1 MADRGGVGGLVV
13 SRAGDKGDVQRGMGT
28 FQKRKDVSPNY
39 KPYELVEQGAGDS
52 TPERS
57 ARLYEESVGY
67 KNLAS
72 SPEVAQRAKFAVG
85 SGLDDVFAV
94 MEFLR
99 NKWLVLYRLYRGDT
113 VNQYSYGRIPLH
125 SPEPYKIV
133 ETIQPQIMRTL
144 FGSEQWY
151 RLYAESQ
158 EHDDNS
164 KAQEAIC
171 RKQFRAMQHQQKA
184 SRGIRDGLIY
194 GTQIQKLWW
203 KQEVDEMTYRVGRR
217 RPDENIPGGSK
228 VELEEVKSE
237 EFTFDGNYIDN
248 VSIFDFFAPPN
259 ASSIDDAEW
268 CADRSMWPDYKV
280 KEMGELGHWVNLEVL
295 KDNPGTLSASFG
307 DEFKERKSYSYG
319 VFDPAQAAQAPHIPH
334 YEVIDWWGP
343 LVIQKDGGSYT
354 TKICNVV
361 AIRLSGN
368 ELLIVRITENP
379 YWHKKKPYQVWKPI
393 DLEDEF
399 YGIGAIEMIARLS
412 REKDIKRDLLMA
424 ATQLEANPMFA
435 VSDQAN
441 IPDGQLILQPGLC
454 LRVPSVKD
462 SIAPIHVP
470 KVSDAALKAENQLT
484 LDIRETA
491 GTSSP
496 AMGAQDPFGKSGKT
510 ATQHTAEIDQSKL
523 RIAPMISNY
532 EIQMIEPMLNQMTW
546 NNQQFLS
553 YEQVVREVGSAG
565 LNYTDRYTIGPEQL
579 IGRFVCQPLASFKL
593 LTKQTQVQQ
602 LVNLLDRIPI
612 FAQTYG
618 PKSIKGPQLL
628 AHVLEFGFDIR
639 NAGDFVERP
648 PDASELLSA
657 LQETEIWYHA
667 NVPPVKADDN
677 HLRHALVHL
686 EELKSERFEKLWQHD
701 PGTAARA
708 RAHVAEHLQILAI
721 TQEQQEKQIMD
732 MQQVATAMQ
741 IQPPQSIGGMGVD
754 GAAVNIPGAGTP
766 TQQPGS
772 PKVRRNEIERGE
784 GNDAATSQAQSSA
797 MQNAPNPGAQ

>member
-1 MADRGGVGGLVV
+1 MADRGGMDGLTMTRTDTV
-13 SRAGDKGDVQRGMGT
+13 GDVQRGMGT
-28 FQKRKDVSPNY
+28 YERRKDAKPNY
-39 KPYELVEQGAGDS
+39 APYELTEQGSGDE
-52 TPERS
+52 TPERA
-57 ARLYEESVGY
+57 ARLYEESVGF
-67 KNLAS
+67 KNLAANQ
-72 SPEVAQRAKFAVG
+72 EIANRAKYAVNA
-85 SGLDDVFAV
+85 GLKDVFNV

-99 NKWLVLYRLYRGDT
+99 NKWLILYRLYRGET
-113 VNQYSYGRIPLH
+113 VSEYSYGRLPLH

-151 RLYAESQ
+151 RLYAQ
-158 EHDDNS
+158 EQQHDDNS
-164 KAQEAIC
+164 KSQEAIC
-171 RKQFRAMQHQQKA
+171 RKQFREMQHKQKA
-184 SRGIRDGLIY
+184 SRGIREGLIY
-194 GTQIQKLWW
+194 GTMIQKLWW
-203 KQEVDEMTYRVGRR
+203 RQEVDEMTYRVGRR
-217 RPDENIPGGSK
+217 KPDPNIPGGSK

-237 EFTFDGNYIDN
+237 EFSYDGNYMDI
-248 VSIFDFFAPPN
+248 VSIFDFLAPPN
-259 ASSIDDAEW
+259 ASSIEDAEW

-280 KEMGELGHWVNLEVL
+280 KEMGELGHWINLEPL
-295 KDNPGTLSASFG
+295 RDHPGTADLSYG
-307 DEFKERKSYSYG
+307 DEFKERKSYAYG
-319 VFDPAQAAQAPHIPH
+319 VFDPRQAAQAPHVPH

-343 LVIQKDGGSYT
+343 LVVQQRDGSYV
-354 TKICNVV
+354 TKMCNVV
-361 AIRLSGN
+361 VIEPNGPCIIA
-368 ELLIVRITENP
+368 RITENP
-379 YWHKKKPYQVWKPI
+379 FWHKKKPYQVWKPI
-393 DLEDEF
+393 DLEDEL

-412 REKDIKRDLLMA
+412 REKDVKRQLLMA
-424 ATQLEANPMFA
+424 ATQLEANPMFEA
-435 VSDQAN
+435 SDQAN
-441 IPDGQLILQPGLC
+441 IPDGQLIMQPGLV
-454 LRVPSVKD
+454 LRVPAVGQ

-496 AMGAQDPFGKSGKT
+496 AMGAQDPFGKTGKT

-523 RIAPMISNY
+523 RIAPMIENY
-532 EIQMIEPMLNQMTW
+532 ETQVIEPMLNQMTW
-546 NNQQFLS
+546 NNQQFMS

-579 IGRFVCQPLASFKL
+579 VGRFIVQPLASFKL

-618 PKSIKGPQLL
+618 PQSIKGPQLL

-639 NAGDFVERP
+639 NAGDFVTRP
-648 PDASELLSA
+648 PDESELLSA

-667 NVPPVKADDN
+667 NVPPVRADDN

-741 IQPPQSIGGMGVD
+741 ITPPQSIGGMGVD
-754 GAAVNIPGAGTP
+754 GAAVDIPGAGTP
-766 TQQPGS
+766 SQEPTS

-784 GNDAATSQAQSSA
+784 GNNAATTEAKSA
-797 MQNAPNPGAQ
+797 AGQNAPNPGRS

>member
-1 MADRGGVGGLVV
+1 MADRDGMDGLTMTRTDTV
-13 SRAGDKGDVQRGMGT
+13 GDVQRGMGT
-28 FQKRKDVSPNY
+28 YERRKDAKPNY
-39 KPYELVEQGAGDS
+39 APYELTEQGSGDE
-52 TPERS
+52 TPERA
-57 ARLYEESVGY
+57 ARLYEESVGF
-67 KNLAS
+67 KNLAANQ
-72 SPEVAQRAKFAVG
+72 EIANRAKYAVNA
-85 SGLDDVFAV
+85 GLKDVFNV

-99 NKWLVLYRLYRGDT
+99 NKWLILYRLYRGET
-113 VNQYSYGRIPLH
+113 VSEYSYGRLPLH

-151 RLYAESQ
+151 RLYAQ
-158 EHDDNS
+158 EQQHDDNS
-164 KAQEAIC
+164 KSQEAIC
-171 RKQFRAMQHQQKA
+171 RKQFREMQHKQKA
-184 SRGIRDGLIY
+184 SRGIREGLIY
-194 GTQIQKLWW
+194 GTMIQKLWW
-203 KQEVDEMTYRVGRR
+203 RQEVDEMTYRVGRR
-217 RPDENIPGGSK
+217 KPDPNIPGGSK
-228 VELEEVKSE
+228 VELEEVKTE
-237 EFTFDGNYIDN
+237 EFSYDGNYMDV
-248 VSIFDFFAPPN
+248 VSIFDFLAPPN
-259 ASSIDDAEW
+259 ASSIEDAEW

-280 KEMGELGHWVNLEVL
+280 KEMGELGHWINLEPL
-295 KDNPGTLSASFG
+295 RDHPGTADLSYG
-307 DEFKERKSYSYG
+307 DEFKERKSYAYG
-319 VFDPAQAAQAPHIPH
+319 VFDPRQAAQAPHVPH

-343 LVIQKDGGSYT
+343 LVVQQRDGSYV
-354 TKICNVV
+354 TKMCNVV
-361 AIRLSGN
+361 VIEPNGPCIIA
-368 ELLIVRITENP
+368 RITENP
-379 YWHKKKPYQVWKPI
+379 FWHKKKPYQVWKPI
-393 DLEDEF
+393 DLEDEL

-412 REKDIKRDLLMA
+412 REKDVKRQLLMA
-424 ATQLEANPMFA
+424 ATQLEANPMFEA
-435 VSDQAN
+435 SDQAN
-441 IPDGQLILQPGLC
+441 IPDGQLIMQPGLV
-454 LRVPSVKD
+454 LRVPAVGQ

-496 AMGAQDPFGKSGKT
+496 AMGAQDPFGKTGKT

-523 RIAPMISNY
+523 RIAPMIENY
-532 EIQMIEPMLNQMTW
+532 ETQVIEPMLNQMTW
-546 NNQQFLS
+546 NNQQFMS

-579 IGRFVCQPLASFKL
+579 VGRFIVQPLASFKL

-618 PKSIKGPQLL
+618 PQSIKGPQLL

-639 NAGDFVERP
+639 NAGDFVTRP
-648 PDASELLSA
+648 PDESELLSA

-667 NVPPVKADDN
+667 NVPPVRADDN

-741 IQPPQSIGGMGVD
+741 ITPPQSIGGMGVD
-754 GAAVNIPGAGTP
+754 GAAVDIPGAGTP
-766 TQQPGS
+766 SQEPTS

-784 GNDAATSQAQSSA
+784 GNNAATTEAKSA
-797 MQNAPNPGAQ
+797 AGQNAPNPGQS

>member
-1 MADRGGVGGLVV
+1 MDSLTVTRPDTVGDPG
-13 SRAGDKGDVQRGMGT
+13 RGMGT
-28 FQKRKDVSPNY
+28 YRRRKDTKPNY
-39 KPYELVEQGAGDS
+39 APYELTELGAGDS

-72 SPEVAQRAKFAVG
+72 NADIANRAKYAVNA
-85 SGLDDVFAV
+85 GLKDVFNV

-99 NKWLVLYRLYRGDT
+99 NKWLILYRLYRGET
-113 VNQYSYGRIPLH
+113 VSEFSYGRLPLH

-133 ETIQPQIMRTL
+133 ETMQPQIFRTL

-171 RKQFRAMQHQQKA
+171 RKQFRAMQHLQKA

-194 GTQIQKLWW
+194 GTQVQKLWW
-203 KQEVDEMTYRVGRR
+203 KQEIDEMTYRVGRR
-217 RPDENIPGGSK
+217 RPDPNIPGGSK
-228 VELEEVKSE
+228 VELEEVKTE
-237 EFTFDGNYIDN
+237 EFTFDGNYMDN

-268 CADRSMWPDYKV
+268 CADRSSWPDYKV
-280 KEMGELGHWVNLEVL
+280 KEMGELGHWVNLEAL
-295 KDNPGTLSASFG
+295 RDNPGVVGSTFG
-307 DEFKERKSYSYG
+307 DEFKERKSYAYG
-319 VFDPAQAAQAPHIPH
+319 VFDPRMASQAPHVPH

-343 LVIQKDGGSYT
+343 LVIHKEDGSFT
-354 TKICNVV
+354 TKMCNVV
-361 AIRLSGN
+361 MIEPQSLG
-368 ELLIVRITENP
+368 LIVRITENP

-412 REKDIKRDLLMA
+412 REKDVKRQLLMA
-424 ATQLEANPMFA
+424 STQLEANPMFMIA
-435 VSDQAN
+435 DEAN
-441 IPDGQLILQPGLC
+441 VPDGQLIMQPGLC
-454 LRVPSVKD
+454 VRVPNPQNA
-462 SIAPIHVP
+462 ILPIHVP

-496 AMGAQDPFGKSGKT
+496 AMGAQDPFGKAGKT

-579 IGRFVCQPLASFKL
+579 IGRFIVQPLASFKL

-602 LVNLLDRIPI
+602 LVNLLDRIPV

-618 PKSIKGPQLL
+618 PQSIKGPQLL

-639 NAGDFVERP
+639 NAGDFVTRP
-648 PDASELLSA
+648 PDESELLSA
-657 LQETEIWYHA
+657 MQETEVWYHA
-667 NVPPVKADDN
+667 KVPPVRADDN

-686 EELKSERFEKLWQHD
+686 EELKSERFEALWQHD

-708 RAHVAEHLQILAI
+708 RAHVAEHMQILAI

-741 IQPPQSIGGMGVD
+741 IQPPQSIGGMGID

-766 TQQPGS
+766 TQEPGS

-784 GNDAATSQAQSSA
+784 GNSAATSESKSAA
-797 MQNAPNPGAQ
+797 MQNAPNPGAS

>member
-1 MADRGGVGGLVV
+1 MGDRGGLGGLTATQNPGT
-13 SRAGDKGDVQRGMGT
+13 AGGQRGMGGYQRRQGT
-28 FQKRKDVSPNY
+28 QANY
-39 KPYELVEQGAGDS
+39 APYELTEQGAGDS

-67 KNLAS
+67 KNLAGNNDVT
-72 SPEVAQRAKFAVG
+72 ERAKYAVTA
-85 SGLDDVFAV
+85 GLKDVFNV

-99 NKWLVLYRLYRGDT
+99 NKWLVLYRLYRGET
-113 VNQYSYGRIPLH
+113 INEFNYGRMPLH
-125 SPEPYKIV
+125 SPEPYKII

-144 FGSEQWY
+144 FGSETWF
-151 RLYAESQ
+151 RLYAEAL

-164 KAQEAIC
+164 KSQEALC
-171 RKQFRAMQHQQKA
+171 KKQLRTMQHGQKA

-203 KQEVDEMTYRVGRR
+203 KQEVGEMTYRVGRR
-217 RPDENIPGGSK
+217 KPSKGPQGGSK
-228 VELEEVKSE
+228 VELEEVKTE
-237 EFTFDGNYIDN
+237 EFTFDGNYMEN
-248 VSIFDFFAPPN
+248 VSIFDFLTSPN

-268 CADRSMWPDYKV
+268 CADRSSWPDYKV
-280 KEMGELGHWVNLEVL
+280 KEMGELGHWTGLEAL
-295 KDNPGTLSASFG
+295 KDHVGTHDSSFG
-307 DEFKERKSYSYG
+307 DEFKERKSYAYG
-319 VFDPAQAAQAPHIPH
+319 VFDPKEASNAPHVPH

-343 LVIQKDGGSYT
+343 LVVKNDNGSYT

-361 AIRLSGN
+361 MIEPQSLQ
-368 ELLIVRITENP
+368 LIVRITENP
-379 YWHKKKPYQVWKPI
+379 YWHKKKPYQAWKPI

-399 YGIGAIEMIARLS
+399 YGIGALEMIARLS
-412 REKDIKRDLLMA
+412 REKDVKRQLLMA
-424 ATQLEANPMFA
+424 ATQLEANPMFEVA
-435 VSDQAN
+435 DGAN

-454 LRVPSVKD
+454 LRVPAVGQ
-462 SIAPIHVP
+462 SIAPIHIP

-484 LDIRETA
+484 VDIRETA

-496 AMGAQDPFGKSGKT
+496 SMGAQDPFGKGGKT
-510 ATQHTAEIDQSKL
+510 ATQHTSEIDQGKL
-523 RIAPMISNY
+523 RIAPMITNY
-532 EIQMIEPMLNQMTW
+532 EMQIIEPMLNQMTW

-553 YEQVVREVGSAG
+553 YEQVIREVGSAG

-579 IGRFVCQPLASFKL
+579 IGRFIVQPLASFKL

-618 PKSIKGPQLL
+618 PQSINGPKLL

-639 NAGDFVERP
+639 NAGDFVSQP
-648 PDASELLSA
+648 PDESELLSA
-657 LQETEIWYHA
+657 LQEQELWYHSK
-667 NVPPVKADDN
+667 VPPVRADDN
-677 HLRHALVHL
+677 HLRHTLVHL
-686 EELKSERFEKLWQHD
+686 EELKGERFEALWKHD

-766 TQQPGS
+766 DQAPTS
-772 PKVRRNEIERGE
+772 PKVRRNEMERGE
-784 GNDAATSQAQSSA
+784 GNDAATSQAKSAA

>member
-1 MADRGGVGGLVV
+1 MGDRGGMDGLTISQHPGTAGG
-13 SRAGDKGDVQRGMGT
+13 QRGMGSY
-28 FQKRKDVSPNY
+28 QRRKDTKPDY
-39 KPYELVEQGAGDS
+39 APYELTEQGAGDS

-67 KNLAS
+67 KNVAL
-72 SPEVAQRAKFAVG
+72 SPAVALRAKYAVTA
-85 SGLDDVFAV
+85 GLKDIFNV

-99 NKWLVLYRLYRGDT
+99 NKWLVLYRLYRGET
-113 VNQYSYGRIPLH
+113 INEFNYGRLPLH

-133 ETIQPQIMRTL
+133 ESIQPQIFRTL
-144 FGSEQWY
+144 FGSERWF
-151 RLYAESQ
+151 RLYAEAM

-164 KAQEAIC
+164 KSQEALC
-171 RKQFRAMQHQQKA
+171 RRQLRAMAHGQKA

-203 KQEVDEMTYRVGRR
+203 KQEVDDMTYRVGKR
-217 RPDENIPGGSK
+217 RPDPNIPGGSK
-228 VELEEVKSE
+228 VELEEVKSR
-237 EFTFDGNYIDN
+237 EFTFDGNYMEN
-248 VSIFDFFAPPN
+248 VSIFDFLAPPN

-280 KEMGELGHWVNLEVL
+280 KEMGELGHWLGLEAL
-295 KDNPGTLSASFG
+295 RDHPGTSNASFN

-319 VFDPAQAAQAPHIPH
+319 VFDPQEASGAPHVPH

-343 LVIQKDGGSYT
+343 LVVKDENGSYT

-361 AIRLSGN
+361 MLEPDS
-368 ELLIVRITENP
+368 LQLVVRITENP
-379 YWHKKKPYQVWKPI
+379 YWHKKKPYQAWKPI

-412 REKDIKRDLLMA
+412 REKDVKRQLLMA
-424 ATQLEANPMFA
+424 ATQLEANPMFE

-454 LRVPSVKD
+454 LRVPQVGQ
-462 SIAPIHVP
+462 SIAPIHIP
-470 KVSDAALKAENQLT
+470 KVSDSALKAENQLT
-484 LDIRETA
+484 VDIRETA
-491 GTSSP
+491 GTTSP
-496 AMGAQDPFGKSGKT
+496 IMGAEDPFGKGGKT
-510 ATQHTAEIDQSKL
+510 ATQHTSEIDQGKM
-523 RIAPMISNY
+523 RISPMIANY
-532 EIQMIEPMLNQMTW
+532 EMQIVEPMLNQMAW

-565 LNYTDRYTIGPEQL
+565 LNYTDRYTVGPEQL
-579 IGRFVCQPLASFKL
+579 IGRFIVQPLASFKL

-618 PKSIKGPQLL
+618 PQSIKGPALL
-628 AHVLEFGFDIR
+628 AHVMEFGFDIR
-639 NAGDFVERP
+639 NASDFVTQP
-648 PDASELLSA
+648 PDEAELLSA
-657 LQETEIWYHA
+657 MQEQEVWYHA
-667 NVPPVKADDN
+667 NVPPVKSDDN
-677 HLRHALVHL
+677 HLRHARVHID
-686 EELKSERFEKLWQHD
+686 EIIGERFEALYKHD
-701 PGTAARA
+701 PSTAARA
-708 RAHVAEHLQILAI
+708 RAHLAEHLQILAI

-741 IQPPQSIGGMGVD
+741 ITPPQSIGGMGVD

-766 TQQPGS
+766 SQQPTS
-772 PKVRRNEIERGE
+772 PKVRRNEIERGD
-784 GNDAATSQAQSSA
+784 GNSASTNPSLSPAT
-797 MQNAPNPGAQ
+797 QNAPNPGAQ